1 MKKLFGT
8 DGMRGVA
15 GEFPLD
21 AHTVYIAGR
30 ALARHFKR
38 ESDSAA
44 PRFVI
49 GRDTRKSGAWLEA
62 AFARGAREAGAHVE
76 SAGVLTTPGIAF
88 LCGEMRMDAG
98 IVISASHNPYEDN
111 GVKIFTRCGRKL
123 DDRIERFIE
132 AEIHAAHAPALET
145 NEDKDSNQN
154 RNTNGVKDADAETT
168 RALQTKYLD
177 YLFGVAG
184 DLRLDGLSIVAD
196 CANGAAYDVAPKL
209 LARLGAQCHIINATP
224 DGRNIN
230 HECGSLHLE
239 VLQRTVREKRA
250 DFGVAFDGDAD
261 RALFVDERG
270 EIVDGDA
277 TLWIL
282 AKALQT
288 GGAFA
293 HNTVVATVMSNIG
306 LERALSSRDIKL
318 VRAAVGDKYVLEEL
332 MRTGAA
338 LGGEQSGHIILPGES
353 LVGDGLRTMLH
364 VLRAMRAKDESLSSL
379 AREFVR
385 YPQILVNV
393 RVRDKRPFDDVPA
406 IARAAREIESALGT
420 NGRLLLRYSGTESL
434 ARVMIEG
441 ADVGEITAT
450 AHDLA
455 NIIKAE
461 LSA

>member
-21 AHTVYIAGR
+21 RCAVYVAGG

-38 ESDSAA
+38 EFDDDAA

-49 GRDTRKSGAWLEA
+49 GRDTRESGTWLES
-62 AFARGAREAGAHVE
+62 AFTQGARQAGAHVE
-76 SAGVLTTPGIAF
+76 STGVLTTPGIAF
-88 LCGEMRMDAG
+88 LCSEMEMDAG

-111 GVKIFTRCGRKL
+111 GVKIFTRSGRKL
-123 DDRIERFIE
+123 DDSIERLIE
-132 AEIHAAHAPALET
+132 AEIYAATSETIET
-145 NEDKDSNQN
+145 NEDGKAND
-154 RNTNGVKDADAETT
+154 VIDADAETNH
-168 RALQTKYLD
+168 ALQKKYLD
-177 YLFGVAG
+177 YLLSVAG

-209 LARLGAQCHIINATP
+209 LESLGAQCHIINRTP

-239 VLQRTVREKRA
+239 VLQRTVRERRA

-282 AKALQT
+282 AKALQET
-288 GGAFA
+288 GALT
-293 HNTVVATVMSNIG
+293 HNIVVATVMSNIG

-338 LGGEQSGHIILPGES
+338 LGGEQSGHIITPAES

-379 AREFVR
+379 AGEFVR

-393 RVRDKRPFDDVPA
+393 RVRDKRPFDDVPV
-406 IARAAREIESALGT
+406 IARRAREIESALGL
-420 NGRLLLRYSGTESL
+420 NGRLLLRYSGTEPL

-441 ADVGEITAT
+441 ADVGEITAA
-450 AHDLA
+450 AHNLADL
-455 NIIKAE
+455 IKAE